1 PFSESLFPRR
11 TGVAA
16 VEQVGVLAA
25 ALALAEPGAEHLERL
40 TQLHEDTAWPNEKYI
55 VTIALARCLHT
66 QQHRQEAINVLQQA
80 RQAQQDSGSQSAV
93 RLSVALELARL
104 GDEEA
109 GDDLPEPGARAL
121 GWFADYANELEREMW
136 LLRQSQVATLH
147 TRREHERLSAE
158 HGAIT
163 QQALHDPLTG
173 MPNRRALDEQLRN
186 LASSTSAHPLAVA
199 LVDLDGFKD
208 VNDRHSHAEGDDV
221 LRIIASTLRDTL
233 RGDDVVSR
241 YGGDEF
247 IVLLPGAAIPAAEQA
262 LNRSEEAV
270 AALPHHLSHGV
281 TLSVGLVTL
290 RPHESAEQVL
300 ARADAAM
307 YQAKKRGGNRIASPT
322 GDTLHQDETAWH
334 SDPTGSTAA
343 DYPDD
348 SERVNVA
355 DAQQP
360 EWPRTDPEE

>member
-1 PFSESLFPRR
+1 LDDGPSPQEQLNDRNRNRLLSAALNACWVVLNQLGVYEAAEEVLARAHHVSRDSASPHEIATQLMNRVKMLLGWGLRLERIGRHEEAAERFRTAAAMAVATEEPFSESLFPRR

-25 ALALAEPGAEHLERL
+25 ALALAEPGADHIDRL
-40 TQLHEDTAWPNEKYI
+40 TQLHDEIAWPNEKYI

-66 QQHRQEAINVLQQA
+66 QGRRQEAMDVLQQA
-80 RQAQQDSGSQSAV
+80 RQAQHTIGSQSSV
-93 RLSVALELARL
+93 RLSVALELAKF
-104 GDEEA
+104 GDEDA
-109 GDDLPEPGARAL
+109 GDDLPEAGARAL
-121 GWFADYANELEREMW
+121 GWLADYVNELEGELW
-136 LLRQSQVATLH
+136 ALRQSQVATLN

-221 LRIIASTLRDTL
+221 LRVVASTLRDTL
-233 RGDDVVSR
+233 RSDDVVSR

-247 IVLLPGAAIPAAEQA
+247 IVLLPGAAIP
-262 LNRSEEAV
+262 
-270 AALPHHLSHGV
+270 
-281 TLSVGLVTL
+281 
-290 RPHESAEQVL
+290 
-300 ARADAAM
+300 
-307 YQAKKRGGNRIASPT
+307 
-322 GDTLHQDETAWH
+322 
-334 SDPTGSTAA
+334 
-343 DYPDD
+343 
-348 SERVNVA
+348 
-355 DAQQP
+355 
-360 EWPRTDPEE
+360 